1 MSHSFLLSPLLAGDR
16 NWSSRVSSGGV
27 VRSDSAGMWRRALPP
42 QRVYSSA
49 VSREQ
54 LVSLDEVLT
63 TRDRGTDKPGR
74 FLLPVKG
81 RLQGKRQG
89 CRWGIRPWA
98 GSVRLRRPPAAHA
111 QSLQPPII
119 QGMTEQL
126 CGSFLEPGSPSPLTH
141 WPHVLELFLFLSTR
155 L

>member
-1 MSHSFLLSPLLAGDR
+1 MMVGGGGGE
-16 NWSSRVSSGGV
+16 RVQ
-27 VRSDSAGMWRRALPP
+27 SDSAGMWRRAAPP
-42 QRVYSSA
+42 QRVCSSA

-63 TRDRGTDKPGR
+63 TLDRGTDKPGR

-89 CRWGIRPWA
+89 CGGGIRPQA
-98 GSVRLRRPPAAHA
+98 GSVKLRRPPAAHA

-119 QGMTEQL
+119 
-126 CGSFLEPGSPSPLTH
+126 
-141 WPHVLELFLFLSTR
+141 R
-155 L
+155 